1 MCRARAP
8 WSRDGRQSDLL
19 DLIFAY
25 LLEASSSNEPGRNL
39 IAVASRFQVDSNE
52 CEISST
58 HSCGVMPAAFNVEI
72 CQRAL
77 DSSPELQ
84 NGSAPTARHVV
95 SVLATGVLPSQALC
109 VEARREVEELR
120 QAYREAEAS
129 NDAVRPAAQHR

>member
-1 MCRARAP
+1 MLHANN
-8 WSRDGRQSDLL
+8 
-19 DLIFAY
+19 
-25 LLEASSSNEPGRNL
+25 EAKLASRNL
-39 IAVASRFQVDSNE
+39 GFAAS
-52 CEISST
+52 
-58 HSCGVMPAAFNVEI
+58 GVMPAAFNVEI